1 MAAMRHIASGRAP
14 LVAGYV
20 PPPRRGA
27 RLLDVGGAPGTY
39 ATAFAAAGW
48 EVTVF
53 DLPATLEAVAR
64 DLEARGVDR
73 VGGDMTVGL
82 PDGPW
87 DAVYLGNVLHLFD
100 RETARAIVA
109 RAAGVLGPGGR
120 LAIQEMMLGRAPQ
133 AAAFAVMMLVST
145 AAGDTYAEEDYR
157 RWMREAG
164 VAPQSIVDLDGREH
178 QLLIGRRDG

>member
-1 MAAMRHIASGRAP
+1 
-14 LVAGYV
+14 VATV
-20 PPPRRGA
+20 P
-27 RLLDVGGAPGTY
+27 
-39 ATAFAAAGW
+39 
-48 EVTVF
+48 
-53 DLPATLEAVAR
+53 
-64 DLEARGVDR
+64 
-73 VGGDMTVGL
+73 
-82 PDGPW
+82 
-87 DAVYLGNVLHLFD
+87 NVFD
-100 RETARAIVA
+100 REPARAIVA